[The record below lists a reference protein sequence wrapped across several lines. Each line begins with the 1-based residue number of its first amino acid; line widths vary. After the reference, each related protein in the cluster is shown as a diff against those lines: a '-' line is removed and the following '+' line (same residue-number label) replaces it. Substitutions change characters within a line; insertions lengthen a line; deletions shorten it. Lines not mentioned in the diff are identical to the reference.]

1 MSKNQ
6 ANRTNQPEAD
16 STLDPDRQQGAIARS
31 FKFGY
36 YQTDLRTEV
45 LAGITTFMTMAYI
58 LVVNPGILSEA
69 IFLTQPQDLFN
80 ELVIAT
86 AISAAI
92 ATLTM
97 GLLANYP

>member
-6 ANRTNQPEAD
+6 ANQTNQPEAD
-16 STLDPDRQQGAIARS
+16 STLDPDRQQGAITRS

-36 YQTDLRTEV
+36 YQRDLRTEV
-45 LAGITTFMTMAYI
+45 LAGITTFMTMAYT

-86 AISAAI
+86 VISAAT